1 MHKEKCPAVSAQF
14 VQKVESHDVVHENE
28 NEHSHL
34 AQQNNSSFW

>member
-1 MHKEKCPAVSAQF
+1 MNKDKCPAVSVQF

-28 NEHSHL
+28 HSHL